1 VVRRV
6 EYSEVN
12 YKVVEEGGSNLQSAD
27 DVGGVTLPDDWTF
40 VEGELFADTLRAEW
54 TRSNGDSIVLTP
66 YPIVTETVH
75 SVSYSGSSSISREYG
90 EWTKAVDGALHMM
103 ADNTN
108 DSTFRIL
115 DRDVNTIQTF
125 QDAPPIDV
133 NRNSDPIRGIGS
145 GPSEIANPADVVNV
159 DCEICGESSLLL
171 EHQEMSMSAGESVE
185 VIYRCRCPTCSSVVE
200 IQETRNETW

>member
-1 VVRRV
+1 MVRRV

-12 YKVVEEGGSNLQSAD
+12 YKVVEEGGSSLQSAE
-27 DVGGVTLPDDWTF
+27 DVGEVTLPDDWTF
-40 VEGELFADTLRAEW
+40 VEGELFDDTLRAEW
-54 TRSNGDSIVLTP
+54 TRDNGDSIVLTP

-103 ADNTN
+103 ADNTT

-133 NRNSDPIRGIGS
+133 DRSTGGFVKGIGQ
-145 GPSEIANPADVVNV
+145 PSDIANPADVVNA

-171 EHQEMSMSAGESVE
+171 EHQEMSVGTGEAVE